1 MFNLKQGIKT
11 PLNCPKP
18 SMKLESEQENISTP
32 NDPKSIAE
40 IERLSKIVSELQS
53 NDKEMRNEMVQLN
66 GRVSRLESST
76 PIDDE
81 HLAESKIRNKR
92 QVSNTESRVRPC
104 SKKACAF
111 DYSSQEINEIKPT
124 IPTSCKDLLEMGH
137 VLTGFQPVFIE
148 GKIQLVFCNFD
159 LPKDEGC
166 H

>member
-1 MFNLKQGIKT
+1 
-11 PLNCPKP
+11 
-18 SMKLESEQENISTP
+18 MKLESEQENISTP

-53 NDKEMRNEMVQLN
+53 NDKEMRNEMVQLT

-76 PIDDE
+76 PFEEEIFT
-81 HLAESKIRNKR
+81 ASKNRNKR
-92 QVSNTESRVRPC
+92 QVSNLESRVRPC

-111 DYSSQEINEIKPT
+111 DYSNQDNEIKPT

-137 VLTGFQPVFIE
+137 VLNGFHSVLTE
-148 GKIQLVFCNFD
+148 GKIQLVFCNFA

-166 H
+166 Y